1 MIVRMLNV
9 DGQPLV
15 EVSYTYGMRL
25 IEQKE
30 AVLVEGEEPTPTPTP
45 VDPIYSRFE
54 ANEAAISANTAAV
67 ADMEARLA
75 TVEGSTVMAA
85 PPIREARYG
94 NSVSIEAEME
104 KQHRRDMK
112 IAVMPKNLFDPY
124 HGGKTGMENC
134 LATTNGVGVVYL
146 SGEYIVNG
154 TATAATAFP
163 RNASGGD
170 TKLNKADAMLF
181 GTLLPAGN
189 YVTAPFTAEMTAAG
203 VTLQLSAIETVEGL
217 HLFQPYQMI
226 RGAQAFT
233 IGQDAVV
240 FLRFA
245 VPNGATVNDLH
256 IRLGIYRADNVP
268 ESWES
273 GDLGSVNVTAGNK
286 TATVAVSGCT
296 WLEAAH
302 ITALFGDGTTNT
314 VAVSASAGGAAV
326 PVLASWIAE
335 TRAWIEA
342 RLAEMAALLVA
353 ESVSVQNAGNGMTI
367 NNAT

>member
-1 MIVRMLNV
+1 MSYEKHTWYSQERITKEKLNHIE
-9 DGQPLV
+9 DG
-15 EVSYTYGMRL
+15 
-25 IEQKE
+25 IK
-30 AVLVEGEEPTPTPTP
+30 
-45 VDPIYSRFE
+45 
-54 ANEAAISANTAAV
+54 AAADTADAGAAQITAHDARISAIESNTV
-67 ADMEARLA
+67 L
-75 TVEGSTVMAA
+75 AA
-85 PPIREARYG
+85 PAIREARYG

-134 LATTNGVGVVYL
+134 LATTNGVGAVYL
-146 SGEYIVNG
+146 NGEYIVNG
-154 TATAATAFP
+154 TATAATVFP
-163 RNASGGD
+163 RNANGQD
-170 TKLNKADAMLF
+170 AKLNKADALLF

-203 VTLQLSAIETVEGL
+203 VTLQLSAVETVEGL
-217 HLFQPYQMI
+217 HLFYPYQTI
-226 RGAQAFT
+226 SGAQAFT

-240 FLRFA
+240 FLRFT

-302 ITALFGDGTTNT
+302 ITALFGDGTSNN
-314 VAVSASAGGAAV
+314 VAVSASAGGTAV

-335 TRAWIEA
+335 TKAWIEA